1 MQDKYI
7 IKNNCNKTCNY
18 FKVANIEINNI
29 KMRKLNIN
37 NFIIILM
44 LVLPIILN
52 AQKKQDIEAIKE
64 MCGCFEI
71 DFKFSET
78 FQYSNDSNYSK
89 SKNYNAKA
97 LEYAMLIKD
106 EKGHISIQHLL
117 VMGDYVIKHWRQDWI
132 YQNKDL
138 LKYDGNNNWKYIS
151 KNKKDVK
158 GQWTQK
164 VFQVDDSPRYEGSA
178 TWVHTDGKSYWE
190 NSSYAPLPRREYT
203 KRDDYNVMIRGN
215 RHEITKYGWVHDQDN
230 FKVVKDSESNS
241 EVIIA
246 SEKGLNTYT
255 RVDESK
261 CKEAINWWDENNE
274 KWSLVLEKWNSIYSK
289 KDDISLRRSVENKP
303 LFSFLFDEN
312 VVKRDEIGLI
322 IDRFVID

>member
-1 MQDKYI
+1 
-7 IKNNCNKTCNY
+7 
-18 FKVANIEINNI
+18 
-29 KMRKLNIN
+29 MRKLNIN
-37 NFIIILM
+37 NFIITLL

-52 AQKKQDIEAIKE
+52 AQKKQDNEAIKE

-97 LEYAMLIKD
+97 LEYAKLIKD

-132 YQNKDL
+132 FQNKDF
-138 LKYDGNNNWKYIS
+138 LKYDGNNNWKFIS

-230 FKVVKDSESNS
+230 FKVVRDSESNS
-241 EVIIA
+241 EVILA

-261 CKEAINWWDENNE
+261 CKEAIKWWDENNE

-303 LFSFLFDEN
+303 LYSFLFDEN
-312 VVKRDEIGLI
+312 IVKRDEIGLI

>member
-1 MQDKYI
+1 
-7 IKNNCNKTCNY
+7 
-18 FKVANIEINNI
+18 
-29 KMRKLNIN
+29 MRKLNIN

-52 AQKKQDIEAIKE
+52 AQKKQDNEAIKE

-97 LEYAMLIKD
+97 LEYAKLIKD

-164 VFQVDDSPRYEGSA
+164 VFQVDDSPRYDGSA
-178 TWVHTDGKSYWE
+178 TWVHADGKSYWE

-246 SEKGLNTYT
+246 SDKGLNTYT

>member
-1 MQDKYI
+1 
-7 IKNNCNKTCNY
+7 
-18 FKVANIEINNI
+18 
-29 KMRKLNIN
+29 MRKLNIN
-37 NFIIILM
+37 DLIIILL
-44 LVLPIILN
+44 LVSPIIIN

-117 VMGDYVIKHWRQDWI
+117 VMGDYIIKHWRQDWI
-132 YQNKDL
+132 FQNKDL

-151 KNKKDVK
+151 KTKKDVK

-178 TWVHTDGKSYWE
+178 TWVHADGKSYWE

-203 KRDDYNVMIRGN
+203 KRNDYNIMIRGN
-215 RHEITKYGWVHDQDN
+215 RQEITEDGWVHDQDN
-230 FKVVKDSESNS
+230 FKVVKDSESDS

-246 SEKGLNTYT
+246 SEKGINSYT
-255 RVDESK
+255 RVDESN

-274 KWSLVLEKWNSIYSK
+274 KWLLVLEKWNSIYSK
-289 KDDISLRRSVENKP
+289 KGDISLRQSVENKP

-312 VVKRDEIGLI
+312 LVKRDEIGLI

>member
-1 MQDKYI
+1 
-7 IKNNCNKTCNY
+7 
-18 FKVANIEINNI
+18 
-29 KMRKLNIN
+29 MRKLNIN
-37 NFIIILM
+37 NLIIILL
-44 LVLPIILN
+44 LVSPIITN

-78 FQYSNDSNYSK
+78 FQYINDSNYSK

-97 LEYAMLIKD
+97 LEYAKLIKD
-106 EKGHISIQHLL
+106 EKDHISIQHLL
-117 VMGDYVIKHWRQDWI
+117 VMGDYIIKHWRQDWVF
-132 YQNKDL
+132 QNKDL

-151 KNKKDVK
+151 KTKQDVK

-178 TWVHTDGKSYWE
+178 TWVHADGKSYWE

-203 KRDDYNVMIRGN
+203 KRNDYNIMIRGN
-215 RHEITKYGWVHDQDN
+215 RHEITKDGWVHDQDN
-230 FKVVKDSESNS
+230 FKVVKDSESDS

-246 SEKGLNTYT
+246 SEKGINTYT
-255 RVDESK
+255 RVDESN
-261 CKEAINWWDENNE
+261 CKEAIKWWDENNE
-274 KWSLVLEKWNSIYSK
+274 KWLLVLEKWNSIYSK
-289 KDDISLRRSVENKP
+289 KDDISLRQSVENKP

>member
-1 MQDKYI
+1 MK
-7 IKNNCNKTCNY
+7 
-18 FKVANIEINNI
+18 
-29 KMRKLNIN
+29 KLNIN
-37 NFIIILM
+37 NFLIILL
-44 LVLPIILN
+44 LVSPIILN
-52 AQKKQDIEAIKE
+52 AQKKQDIEAIKK

-106 EKGHISIQHLL
+106 EKDHISIQHLL

-132 YQNKDL
+132 YQNKDF
-138 LKYDGNNNWKYIS
+138 LKYDGNTNWKYIT
-151 KNKKDVK
+151 KTKKDVK

-178 TWVHTDGKSYWE
+178 TWVHVDGKSYWE

-203 KRDDYNVMIRGN
+203 KRNDYNIMIRGN
-215 RHEITKYGWVHDQDN
+215 RHEITKYGWLHDQDN
-230 FKVVKDSESNS
+230 FKVVKDLESDS

-246 SEKGLNTYT
+246 SEKGMNKYT
-255 RVDESK
+255 KVDESK
-261 CKEAINWWDENNE
+261 CNEAIKWWDENNQ
-274 KWSLVLEKWNSIYSK
+274 KWSFVLNKWNSIYSK
-289 KDDISLRRSVENKP
+289 KDDISLRQTVENKP

-312 VVKRDEIGLI
+312 VVKRGEIGLI

>member
-1 MQDKYI
+1 
-7 IKNNCNKTCNY
+7 
-18 FKVANIEINNI
+18 
-29 KMRKLNIN
+29 MRKLNIN
-37 NFIIILM
+37 NFIITLL

-52 AQKKQDIEAIKE
+52 AQKKQDNEAIKE

-78 FQYSNDSNYSK
+78 FQYINDSNYSK

-97 LEYAMLIKD
+97 LEYAKLIKD

-132 YQNKDL
+132 YQNEDL
-138 LKYDGNNNWKYIS
+138 LKYDGNNNWKYKS
-151 KNKKDVK
+151 KTKKDVK

-164 VFQVDDSPRYEGSA
+164 VYQVDDSPRYEGSA
-178 TWVHTDGKSYWE
+178 TWVHIDGKSYWE

-203 KRDDYNVMIRGN
+203 KRGDYNIMIRGN
-215 RHEITKYGWVHDQDN
+215 RHEITDNGWIHDQDN

-241 EVIIA
+241 EEIIA
-246 SEKGLNTYT
+246 SEKGVNKYT

-261 CKEAINWWDENNE
+261 CNNAINWWDENNV
-274 KWSLVLEKWNSIYSK
+274 KWSFVVDKWNTIYSK
-289 KDDISLRRSVENKP
+289 KDDISLRRSVEDKP

-312 VVKRDEIGLI
+312 VVKKDEIGLI

>member
-1 MQDKYI
+1 
-7 IKNNCNKTCNY
+7 
-18 FKVANIEINNI
+18 
-29 KMRKLNIN
+29 MRKLNIN
-37 NFIIILM
+37 NFIITLL

-97 LEYAMLIKD
+97 LEYAKLIKD

>member
-1 MQDKYI
+1 
-7 IKNNCNKTCNY
+7 
-18 FKVANIEINNI
+18 
-29 KMRKLNIN
+29 MRKLNIN
-37 NFIIILM
+37 NFIITLLLI
-44 LVLPIILN
+44 LPIILN
-52 AQKKQDIEAIKE
+52 AQKKQDIEAIKG

-78 FQYSNDSNYSK
+78 FQYTNDSNYSK

-97 LEYAMLIKD
+97 LEYAKLIKD

-117 VMGDYVIKHWRQDWI
+117 VMGDYIIKHWRQDWI
-132 YQNKDL
+132 FQNKDL

-151 KNKKDVK
+151 KTKKDVK

-203 KRDDYNVMIRGN
+203 KRNDYNIMIRGN
-215 RHEITKYGWVHDQDN
+215 RHEITKDGWVHDQDN

-241 EVIIA
+241 EVILA
-246 SEKGLNTYT
+246 SEKGFNMYK

-261 CKEAINWWDENNE
+261 CREAINWWDENNE
-274 KWSLVLEKWNSIYSK
+274 KWSLVLDKWNSIYSK

-312 VVKRDEIGLI
+312 IVDKDEIGLI
-322 IDRFVID
+322 IDSFVID

>member
-1 MQDKYI
+1 
-7 IKNNCNKTCNY
+7 
-18 FKVANIEINNI
+18 
-29 KMRKLNIN
+29 MRKLNIN
-37 NFIIILM
+37 NLIITLLLVTPIII
-44 LVLPIILN
+44 N
-52 AQKKQDIEAIKE
+52 AQKKQDIEAIKN

-97 LEYAMLIKD
+97 LEYAKLIKD

-132 YQNKDL
+132 YQNKDF

-178 TWVHTDGKSYWE
+178 TWIHMDGKSYWE

-203 KRDDYNVMIRGN
+203 KRDDYNIMIRGN
-215 RHEITKYGWVHDQDN
+215 RHEITDYGWIHDQDN
-230 FKVVKDSESNS
+230 NKVVKDLKSNT
-241 EVIIA
+241 EIIIA
-246 SEKGLNTYT
+246 SEKGLNKYK

-261 CKEAINWWDENNE
+261 CNEAKKWWYENNI
-274 KWSLVLEKWNSIYSK
+274 KWSFVLDKWNSIYSK
-289 KDDISLRRSVENKP
+289 KENISLKRSIDNKP
-303 LFSFLFDEN
+303 LFSYLFDEN
-312 VVKRDEIGLI
+312 VIEREEIGLI
-322 IDRFVID
+322 IDKFVID

>member
-1 MQDKYI
+1 
-7 IKNNCNKTCNY
+7 
-18 FKVANIEINNI
+18 
-29 KMRKLNIN
+29 MRKLNIN
-37 NFIIILM
+37 NLIIILL
-44 LVLPIILN
+44 LVSPIITN

-78 FQYSNDSNYSK
+78 FQYINDSNYSK

-97 LEYAMLIKD
+97 LEYAKLIKD
-106 EKGHISIQHLL
+106 EKDHISIQHLL
-117 VMGDYVIKHWRQDWI
+117 VMGDYIIKHWRQDWVF
-132 YQNKDL
+132 QNKDL

-151 KNKKDVK
+151 KTKQDVK

-178 TWVHTDGKSYWE
+178 TWAHIDGKSYWE

-203 KRDDYNVMIRGN
+203 KRNDYNIMIRGN
-215 RHEITKYGWVHDQDN
+215 RHEITKDGWVHDQDN
-230 FKVVKDSESNS
+230 FKVVKDSESDS

-246 SEKGLNTYT
+246 SEKGINTYT
-255 RVDESK
+255 RVDESN
-261 CKEAINWWDENNE
+261 CKEAIKWWDENNE
-274 KWSLVLEKWNSIYSK
+274 KWLLVLEKWNSIYSK
-289 KDDISLRRSVENKP
+289 KDDISLRQSVENKP

>member
-1 MQDKYI
+1 
-7 IKNNCNKTCNY
+7 
-18 FKVANIEINNI
+18 
-29 KMRKLNIN
+29 MRKLNIN
-37 NFIIILM
+37 NLIIILL
-44 LVLPIILN
+44 LVSPIITN

-78 FQYSNDSNYSK
+78 FQYINDSNYSK

-97 LEYAMLIKD
+97 LEYAKLIKD
-106 EKGHISIQHLL
+106 EKDHISIQHLL
-117 VMGDYVIKHWRQDWI
+117 VMGDYIIKHWRQDWVF
-132 YQNKDL
+132 QNKDL

-151 KNKKDVK
+151 KTKQDVK

-178 TWVHTDGKSYWE
+178 TWVHADGKSYWE

-203 KRDDYNVMIRGN
+203 KRNDYNIMIRGN
-215 RHEITKYGWVHDQDN
+215 RHEITKDGWVHDQDN
-230 FKVVKDSESNS
+230 FKVVKDSESDS

-246 SEKGLNTYT
+246 SEKGINTYT
-255 RVDESK
+255 RVDESN
-261 CKEAINWWDENNE
+261 CKEAIKWWDENNE
-274 KWSLVLEKWNSIYSK
+274 KWLLVLEKWNSIYSK
-289 KDDISLRRSVENKP
+289 KDDISLRQSVENKP
-303 LFSFLFDEN
+303 LFSFHFDEN

>member
-1 MQDKYI
+1 ML
-7 IKNNCNKTCNY
+7 
-18 FKVANIEINNI
+18 VSP
-29 KMRKLNIN
+29 
-37 NFIIILM
+37 III
-44 LVLPIILN
+44 N

-97 LEYAMLIKD
+97 LEYAKLIKD

-117 VMGDYVIKHWRQDWI
+117 VMGDYIIKHWRQDWI
-132 YQNKDL
+132 FQNKDL
-138 LKYDGNNNWKYIS
+138 LKFDGNNTWKYIS
-151 KNKKDVK
+151 KTKKDVK
-158 GQWTQK
+158 GQWSQK

-178 TWVHTDGKSYWE
+178 TWVHADGKSYWE

-203 KRDDYNVMIRGN
+203 KRNDYNIMIRGN
-215 RHEITKYGWVHDQDN
+215 RHEITKDGWVHDQDN
-230 FKVVKDSESNS
+230 FKVVKDSESHS

-246 SEKGLNTYT
+246 SEKGINTYT
-255 RVDESK
+255 RVDESN

-274 KWSLVLEKWNSIYSK
+274 KWLLVLKKWNSIYSK
-289 KDDISLRRSVENKP
+289 KDDISLRQSVENKS

-312 VVKRDEIGLI
+312 IVKKDEIGLI

>member
-1 MQDKYI
+1 
-7 IKNNCNKTCNY
+7 
-18 FKVANIEINNI
+18 
-29 KMRKLNIN
+29 MRKLNIYN
-37 NFIIILM
+37 LIIILL
-44 LVLPIILN
+44 LVSPIIIN

-78 FQYSNDSNYSK
+78 FQYINDSNYSK

-97 LEYAMLIKD
+97 LEYAKLIKD

-132 YQNKDL
+132 FQNKDF
-138 LKYDGNNNWKYIS
+138 LKYDGNNNWKFIS

-178 TWVHTDGKSYWE
+178 TWVHIDGKSYWE

-203 KRDDYNVMIRGN
+203 KRNDYNIMIRGN
-215 RHEITKYGWVHDQDN
+215 RHQITKDGWVHDQDN
-230 FKVVKDSESNS
+230 FKLIKDLESNS
-241 EVIIA
+241 EVIIS
-246 SEKGLNTYT
+246 SEKGFNIYT

-261 CKEAINWWDENNE
+261 CNEAIKWWDENNQ
-274 KWSLVLEKWNSIYSK
+274 KWSLVLDKWSSIFSK
-289 KDDISLRRSVENKP
+289 KDDISLRKTVENKP

-312 VVKRDEIGLI
+312 VVERDEIGLI
-322 IDRFVID
+322 IDRFIID

>member
-1 MQDKYI
+1 
-7 IKNNCNKTCNY
+7 
-18 FKVANIEINNI
+18 
-29 KMRKLNIN
+29 MRKLNIYN
-37 NFIIILM
+37 LIIILL
-44 LVLPIILN
+44 LVSPIIIN

-97 LEYAMLIKD
+97 LEYAKLIKD
-106 EKGHISIQHLL
+106 EKDHISIQHLL
-117 VMGDYVIKHWRQDWI
+117 VMGDYIIKHWRQDWVF
-132 YQNKDL
+132 QNKDL

-151 KNKKDVK
+151 KTKKDVK

-178 TWVHTDGKSYWE
+178 TWVHADGKSYWE
-190 NSSYAPLPRREYT
+190 NSSYAPLHRREYT
-203 KRDDYNVMIRGN
+203 KRNDYNIMIRGN
-215 RHEITKYGWVHDQDN
+215 RHEITEDGWVHDQDN
-230 FKVVKDSESNS
+230 FKVVKDSESDS

-246 SEKGLNTYT
+246 SEKGINTYT
-255 RVDESK
+255 RVDESN
-261 CKEAINWWDENNE
+261 CKEAIKWWDENNE
-274 KWSLVLEKWNSIYSK
+274 KWLLVLEKWNSIYSK
-289 KDDISLRRSVENKP
+289 KDDISLRQSVENKP

>member
-1 MQDKYI
+1 MK
-7 IKNNCNKTCNY
+7 
-18 FKVANIEINNI
+18 
-29 KMRKLNIN
+29 KLNIYN
-37 NFIIILM
+37 LIIILL
-44 LVLPIILN
+44 LVSPIIIN

-78 FQYSNDSNYSK
+78 FQYINDSNYSK

-97 LEYAMLIKD
+97 LEYAKLIKD

-151 KNKKDVK
+151 KTKQDVK

-178 TWVHTDGKSYWE
+178 TWVHADGKSYWE

-203 KRDDYNVMIRGN
+203 KRNDYNIMIRGN
-215 RHEITKYGWVHDQDN
+215 RHEITEDGWVHDQDN
-230 FKVVKDSESNS
+230 FKVVKDSESES

-246 SEKGLNTYT
+246 SEKGINTYT
-255 RVDESK
+255 RVDESN
-261 CKEAINWWDENNE
+261 CKEAIKWWDENNE
-274 KWSLVLEKWNSIYSK
+274 KWLLVLEKWNSIYSK
-289 KDDISLRRSVENKP
+289 KDDISLRQSVENKP

-312 VVKRDEIGLI
+312 LVKRDEIGLI

>member
-1 MQDKYI
+1 
-7 IKNNCNKTCNY
+7 
-18 FKVANIEINNI
+18 
-29 KMRKLNIN
+29 MRKLNIN
-37 NFIIILM
+37 NLIIILL
-44 LVLPIILN
+44 LVSPIITN

-97 LEYAMLIKD
+97 LEYAKLIKD
-106 EKGHISIQHLL
+106 EKDHISIQHLL
-117 VMGDYVIKHWRQDWI
+117 VMGDYIIKHWRQDWVF
-132 YQNKDL
+132 QNKDL

-151 KNKKDVK
+151 KTKKDVK

-178 TWVHTDGKSYWE
+178 TWVHADGKSYWE

-203 KRDDYNVMIRGN
+203 KRNDYNIMIRGN
-215 RHEITKYGWVHDQDN
+215 RHEITKDGWVHDQDN
-230 FKVVKDSESNS
+230 FKVVKDSESDS

-246 SEKGLNTYT
+246 SEKGINTYT
-255 RVDESK
+255 RVDESN
-261 CKEAINWWDENNE
+261 CKEAIKWWDENNE
-274 KWSLVLEKWNSIYSK
+274 KWLLVLEKWNSIYSK
-289 KDDISLRRSVENKP
+289 KDDISLRQSVENKP

>member
-1 MQDKYI
+1 
-7 IKNNCNKTCNY
+7 
-18 FKVANIEINNI
+18 
-29 KMRKLNIN
+29 MRKLNIN
-37 NFIIILM
+37 NFLIILI
-44 LVLPIILN
+44 LVSPIILN

-78 FQYSNDSNYSK
+78 FQFSNDSNYSK

-106 EKGHISIQHLL
+106 EKDHISIQHLL

-132 YQNKDL
+132 YQNKDF
-138 LKYDGNNNWKYIS
+138 LKYDGNTNWKYMS
-151 KNKKDVK
+151 KTKKDVK

-178 TWVHTDGKSYWE
+178 TWVHVDGKSYWE

-203 KRDDYNVMIRGN
+203 KRNDYNIMIRGN
-215 RHEITKYGWVHDQDN
+215 RHEITKYGWLHDQDN
-230 FKVVKDSESNS
+230 FKVVKDLESDS

-246 SEKGLNTYT
+246 SEKGLNKYT
-255 RVDESK
+255 KVDESK
-261 CKEAINWWDENNE
+261 CNEAKKWWDENNQ
-274 KWSLVLEKWNSIYSK
+274 KWSFVLNKWNSIYSK
-289 KDDISLRRSVENKP
+289 KDDISLRQTVENKP
-303 LFSFLFDEN
+303 LFSFLFEEN
-312 VVKRDEIGLI
+312 VVREDEIGLI

>member
-1 MQDKYI
+1 
-7 IKNNCNKTCNY
+7 
-18 FKVANIEINNI
+18 
-29 KMRKLNIN
+29 MRKLNIYN
-37 NFIIILM
+37 LILILLLVSPIII
-44 LVLPIILN
+44 N

-78 FQYSNDSNYSK
+78 FQYINDSNYSK

-97 LEYAMLIKD
+97 LEYAKLIKD
-106 EKGHISIQHLL
+106 EKDHISIQHLL
-117 VMGDYVIKHWRQDWI
+117 VMGDYIIKHWRQDWVF
-132 YQNKDL
+132 QNKDL

-151 KNKKDVK
+151 KTKQDVK

-178 TWVHTDGKSYWE
+178 TWVHADGKSYWE

-203 KRDDYNVMIRGN
+203 KRNDYNIMIRGN
-215 RHEITKYGWVHDQDN
+215 RHEITKDGWVHDQDN
-230 FKVVKDSESNS
+230 FKVVKDSESDS

-246 SEKGLNTYT
+246 SEKGINTYT
-255 RVDESK
+255 RVDESN
-261 CKEAINWWDENNE
+261 CKEAIKWWDENNE
-274 KWSLVLEKWNSIYSK
+274 KWLLVLEKWNSIYSK
-289 KDDISLRRSVENKP
+289 KDDISLRQSVENKP

>member
-1 MQDKYI
+1 
-7 IKNNCNKTCNY
+7 
-18 FKVANIEINNI
+18 
-29 KMRKLNIN
+29 
-37 NFIIILM
+37 M
-44 LVLPIILN
+44 LIFSISSVK
-52 AQKKQDIEAIKE
+52 AQKKQDIEAIKQ

-89 SKNYNAKA
+89 SKNYNSKA
-97 LEYAMLIKD
+97 LEYAKLIKD

-151 KNKKDVK
+151 KAKKDVK

-164 VFQVDDSPRYEGSA
+164 VYQVDDSPRYEGSA
-178 TWVHTDGKSYWE
+178 TWLHIDDKSYWE

-203 KRDDYNVMIRGN
+203 KRNDYNIMIRGN
-215 RHEITKYGWVHDQDN
+215 RHEITKDGWVHDQDN
-230 FKVVKDSESNS
+230 YKVVKDSKNNS
-241 EVIIA
+241 EIIIA
-246 SEKGLNTYT
+246 AEKGLNKYT
-255 RVDESK
+255 RVDDSR
-261 CKEAINWWDENNE
+261 CNEAISWWSENKT
-274 KWSLVLEKWNSIYSK
+274 KWLLIRNKWNSIYSQ
-289 KDDISLRRSVENKP
+289 KDNISLRRSVDSKP

-312 VVKRDEIGLI
+312 VIKKEEIGLI
-322 IDRFVID
+322 IDTFVID

>member
-1 MQDKYI
+1 
-7 IKNNCNKTCNY
+7 
-18 FKVANIEINNI
+18 
-29 KMRKLNIN
+29 MRKLNISN
-37 NFIIILM
+37 LIITLL
-44 LVLPIILN
+44 LVSPIILN
-52 AQKKQDIEAIKE
+52 GQKKQDIEAIKE

-78 FQYSNDSNYSK
+78 FQYINDSNYSK

-97 LEYAMLIKD
+97 LEYAKLIKD

-203 KRDDYNVMIRGN
+203 KRDDYNVLIRGN

-230 FKVVKDSESNS
+230 FKLVRDLESNS
-241 EVIIA
+241 EEIIA

-261 CKEAINWWDENNE
+261 CKEVINWWDENNE

>member
-1 MQDKYI
+1 
-7 IKNNCNKTCNY
+7 
-18 FKVANIEINNI
+18 
-29 KMRKLNIN
+29 MRKLNIN
-37 NFIIILM
+37 NLIIILL
-44 LVLPIILN
+44 LVSPIITN

-78 FQYSNDSNYSK
+78 FQYINDSNYSK
-89 SKNYNAKA
+89 SKNYSAKA
-97 LEYAMLIKD
+97 LEYAKLIKD
-106 EKGHISIQHLL
+106 EKDHISIQHLL
-117 VMGDYVIKHWRQDWI
+117 VMGDYIIKHWRQDWVF
-132 YQNKDL
+132 QNKDL

-151 KNKKDVK
+151 KTKKDVK

-178 TWVHTDGKSYWE
+178 TWVHADGKSYWE

-203 KRDDYNVMIRGN
+203 KRNDYNIMIRGN
-215 RHEITKYGWVHDQDN
+215 RHEITEDGWVHDQDN
-230 FKVVKDSESNS
+230 FKVVKDSESDS

-246 SEKGLNTYT
+246 SEKGINSYT
-255 RVDESK
+255 RVDESN
-261 CKEAINWWDENNE
+261 CKEAIKWWDENNE
-274 KWSLVLEKWNSIYSK
+274 KWLLVLEKWNSIYSK
-289 KDDISLRRSVENKP
+289 KDDISLRQSVENKP

>member
-1 MQDKYI
+1 
-7 IKNNCNKTCNY
+7 
-18 FKVANIEINNI
+18 
-29 KMRKLNIN
+29 MRKLNIN
-37 NFIIILM
+37 NFIITLL

-52 AQKKQDIEAIKE
+52 AQKKQDNEAIKE

-97 LEYAMLIKD
+97 LEYAKLIKD

-151 KNKKDVK
+151 KDKKDVK

>member
-1 MQDKYI
+1 
-7 IKNNCNKTCNY
+7 
-18 FKVANIEINNI
+18 
-29 KMRKLNIN
+29 MRKLNIN
-37 NFIIILM
+37 NFLIILI
-44 LVLPIILN
+44 LVSPIILN

-78 FQYSNDSNYSK
+78 FQFSNDSNYSK

-106 EKGHISIQHLL
+106 EKDHISIQHLL

-132 YQNKDL
+132 YQNKDF
-138 LKYDGNNNWKYIS
+138 LKYDGNTNWKYMS
-151 KNKKDVK
+151 KTKKDVK

-178 TWVHTDGKSYWE
+178 TWVHVDGKSYWE

-203 KRDDYNVMIRGN
+203 KRNDYNIMIRGN
-215 RHEITKYGWVHDQDN
+215 RHEITKYGWLHDQDN
-230 FKVVKDSESNS
+230 FKVVKDLESDS

-246 SEKGLNTYT
+246 SEKGLNKYT
-255 RVDESK
+255 KVDESK
-261 CKEAINWWDENNE
+261 CNEAKKWWDENNQ
-274 KWSLVLEKWNSIYSK
+274 KWSFVLNKWNFIYSK
-289 KDDISLRRSVENKP
+289 KDDISLRQTVENKP
-303 LFSFLFDEN
+303 LFSFLFEEN
-312 VVKRDEIGLI
+312 VVREDEIGLI

>member
-1 MQDKYI
+1 MK
-7 IKNNCNKTCNY
+7 
-18 FKVANIEINNI
+18 
-29 KMRKLNIN
+29 KLNIN
-37 NFIIILM
+37 NLIIILL
-44 LVLPIILN
+44 LVSPIITN

-97 LEYAMLIKD
+97 LEYAKLIKD
-106 EKGHISIQHLL
+106 EKDHISIQHLL
-117 VMGDYVIKHWRQDWI
+117 VMGDYIIKHWRQDWVF
-132 YQNKDL
+132 QNKDL

-151 KNKKDVK
+151 KTKQDVK

-178 TWVHTDGKSYWE
+178 TWVHADGKSYWE

-203 KRDDYNVMIRGN
+203 KRNDYNIMIRGN
-215 RHEITKYGWVHDQDN
+215 RHEITEDGWVHDQDN
-230 FKVVKDSESNS
+230 FKVVKDSESDS

-246 SEKGLNTYT
+246 SEKGINTYT
-255 RVDESK
+255 RVDESN
-261 CKEAINWWDENNE
+261 CKEAIKWWDENNE
-274 KWSLVLEKWNSIYSK
+274 KWLLVLEKWNSIYSK
-289 KDDISLRRSVENKP
+289 KDDISLRQSVENKP

>member
-1 MQDKYI
+1 
-7 IKNNCNKTCNY
+7 
-18 FKVANIEINNI
+18 
-29 KMRKLNIN
+29 MRKLNIN
-37 NFIIILM
+37 NFLIILL
-44 LVLPIILN
+44 LVSPIILN

-78 FQYSNDSNYSK
+78 FQFSNDSNYSK

-106 EKGHISIQHLL
+106 EKDHISIQHLL

-132 YQNKDL
+132 YQNKDF
-138 LKYDGNNNWKYIS
+138 LKYDGNTNWKYMS
-151 KNKKDVK
+151 KTKKDVK

-178 TWVHTDGKSYWE
+178 TWVHVDGKSYWE

-203 KRDDYNVMIRGN
+203 KRNDYNIMIRGN
-215 RHEITKYGWVHDQDN
+215 RHEITKYGWLHDQDN
-230 FKVVKDSESNS
+230 FKVVKDLESDS

-246 SEKGLNTYT
+246 SEKGLNKYIK
-255 RVDESK
+255 VDESK
-261 CKEAINWWDENNE
+261 CNEAIKWWDENNQ
-274 KWSLVLEKWNSIYSK
+274 KWSFVLNKWNSIYSK
-289 KDDISLRRSVENKP
+289 KDDISLRQTVENKP
-303 LFSFLFDEN
+303 LFSFLFEEN
-312 VVKRDEIGLI
+312 VVREDEIGLI

>member
-1 MQDKYI
+1 
-7 IKNNCNKTCNY
+7 
-18 FKVANIEINNI
+18 
-29 KMRKLNIN
+29 MRKLNIYN
-37 NFIIILM
+37 LIIILL
-44 LVLPIILN
+44 LVSPIIIN

-97 LEYAMLIKD
+97 LEYAKLIKD

-117 VMGDYVIKHWRQDWI
+117 VMGDYIIKHWRQDWVF
-132 YQNKDL
+132 QNKDL

-151 KNKKDVK
+151 KTKQDVK

-178 TWVHTDGKSYWE
+178 TWVHADGKSYWE

-203 KRDDYNVMIRGN
+203 KRNDYNIMIRGN
-215 RHEITKYGWVHDQDN
+215 RHEITKDGWVHDQDN
-230 FKVVKDSESNS
+230 FKVVKDSESDS

-246 SEKGLNTYT
+246 SEKGINTYT
-255 RVDESK
+255 RVDELN
-261 CKEAINWWDENNE
+261 CKEAIKWWDENNE
-274 KWSLVLEKWNSIYSK
+274 KWLLVLEKWNSIYSK
-289 KDDISLRRSVENKP
+289 KDDISLRQSVENKP

>member
-1 MQDKYI
+1 
-7 IKNNCNKTCNY
+7 
-18 FKVANIEINNI
+18 
-29 KMRKLNIN
+29 MRKLNIN
-37 NFIIILM
+37 NLIIILL
-44 LVLPIILN
+44 LVSPIITN

-78 FQYSNDSNYSK
+78 FQYINDSNYSK

-97 LEYAMLIKD
+97 LEYAKLIKD

-117 VMGDYVIKHWRQDWI
+117 VMGDYIIKHWRQDWI
-132 YQNKDL
+132 FQNKDL
-138 LKYDGNNNWKYIS
+138 LKYDGNNTWKYIS
-151 KNKKDVK
+151 KTKKDVK

-178 TWVHTDGKSYWE
+178 TWVHADGKSYWE

-203 KRDDYNVMIRGN
+203 KRDDYNIMIRGN
-215 RHEITKYGWVHDQDN
+215 RHEITEDGWVHDQDN